1 VRGRFRAGKLL
12 FFKSPLLPDEQS
24 TRHEYPACHALA
36 AVVLRMTRKLL
47 KNTIIVGAMTLVSR
61 VLGLI
66 RDMTLAWF
74 GATAG
79 MDAFFVAFKIP
90 NFLRRL
96 FAEGAFSQAFVP
108 IIAEYK
114 EKRTHA
120 EVQDLV
126 DRVAGTL
133 GGMLTVIAAVGILA
147 SPVVI
152 TLFAPGFLYTD
163 SIRFNLASE
172 MLRITFPYILFVSLV
187 AFGAGILNTY
197 GRFATPSFAPVWLN
211 VVMIG
216 AALFVS
222 PRLEQPV
229 LGLAAGVFVAGIVQ
243 VLYLLPSLRRV
254 DLLPRP
260 RWGIRDEGVRRI
272 MRLMLP
278 GIFGSSVAQIN
289 LLLDTLIAS
298 FLVTGSVTWLYYS
311 DRLVEFPL
319 GVFAIA
325 LSTVILPSLSRSH
338 ANSSEEEFSA
348 TLDWGLRLVLLIGVP
363 SMVGLMMLAQPVL
376 AALFMYHDFTAWDV
390 RMAALS
396 LMTMSFG
403 LPAYMLIKVLAPAFY
418 SRKDPRTPVRIAVIS
433 LLTNLAFNLVIV
445 IPMVRLGIP
454 GPHAGL
460 ALATSIAAYV
470 NAGLLFR
477 VLYRKRIFR
486 PRAGWRKYL
495 LQIGSAAVVMAVVLW
510 WATPALTDWIH
521 WSSGQRGLVLL
532 ACICAGSAVYFI
544 ALRAG
549 GMRLSTLWT
558 TAHASEEAA

>member
-1 VRGRFRAGKLL
+1 
-12 FFKSPLLPDEQS
+12 
-24 TRHEYPACHALA
+24 
-36 AVVLRMTRKLL
+36 MTHKLL
-47 KNTIIVGAMTLVSR
+47 KNTVIVGSMTLVSR
-61 VLGLI
+61 VLGLV
-66 RDMTLAWF
+66 RDMVFAWF

-108 IIAEYK
+108 IISEYK
-114 EKRTHA
+114 ERRSHDA
-120 EVQDLV
+120 VRDLV
-126 DRVAGTL
+126 SRVAGTL
-133 GGMLTVIAAVGILA
+133 GGVLILVSVVGMLA

-152 TLFAPGFLYTD
+152 TVFAPGFLYED
-163 SIRFNLASE
+163 SVRFDLASQ

-187 AFGAGILNTY
+187 AFAAGILNTY
-197 GRFATPSFAPVWLN
+197 GRFATPSLAPVWLN
-211 VVMIG
+211 VILIG
-216 AALFVS
+216 AALLVA

-229 LGLAAGVFVAGIVQ
+229 LALAGGVFVAGVVQ
-243 VLYLLPSLRRV
+243 VLYLLPSLRRIG
-254 DLLPRP
+254 LLPRP
-260 RWGIRDEGVRRI
+260 RWGFRDEGVRRI
-272 MRLMLP
+272 MKLMLP

-325 LSTVILPSLSRSH
+325 LSTAILPSLSRSH
-338 ANSSEEEFSA
+338 ANASEEEFSA
-348 TLDWGLRLVLLIGVP
+348 TLDWGLRLVLLIGIP
-363 SMVGLMMLAQPVL
+363 SMTGLMMLAQPVL
-376 AALFMYHDFTAWDV
+376 ATLFLYHDFTIWDA
-390 RMAALS
+390 RMAGLS

-403 LPAYMLIKVLAPAFY
+403 LPAFMLIKVLAPAFY

-433 LLTNLAFNLVIV
+433 LVTNLVFNLVIV
-445 IPMVRLGIP
+445 IPMVRLGVP

-470 NAGLLFR
+470 NAGMLFR

-486 PRAGWRKYL
+486 PSPGWRKYL
-495 LQIGSAAVVMAVVLW
+495 LQVGVAAFVMAGALW
-510 WATPALTDWIH
+510 WVAPALTEWAA
-521 WSSGQRGLVLL
+521 WPAGKRSLVLL
-532 ACICAGSAVYFI
+532 ACVCAGSAVYFL

-549 GMRLSTLWT
+549 GLQVSTLWT
-558 TAHASEEAA
+558 AGHEAGEGA

>member
-1 VRGRFRAGKLL
+1 
-12 FFKSPLLPDEQS
+12 
-24 TRHEYPACHALA
+24 
-36 AVVLRMTRKLL
+36 
-47 KNTIIVGAMTLVSR
+47 MTLVSR
-61 VLGLI
+61 VLGLL
-66 RDMTLAWF
+66 RDMVLAWF

-108 IIAEYK
+108 IISEYK

-120 EVQDLV
+120 AVQDLV
-126 DRVAGTL
+126 NRVAGTL
-133 GGMLTVIAAVGILA
+133 GGVLILITVVGVLA

-152 TLFAPGFLYTD
+152 TVFAPGFLYTD
-163 SIRFNLASE
+163 SARFDLASQ
-172 MLRITFPYILFVSLV
+172 MLRITFPYILCVSLV
-187 AFGAGILNTY
+187 AFAAGILNTY
-197 GRFATPSFAPVWLN
+197 GRFATPSLAPVWLN
-211 VVMIG
+211 VIMIG
-216 AALFVS
+216 AALFVA

-229 LGLAAGVFVAGIVQ
+229 LGLAGGVFVAGVVQ
-243 VLYLLPSLRRV
+243 MLYLLPSLRGIG
-254 DLLPRP
+254 LLPRP
-260 RWGIRDEGVRRI
+260 RWGFRDEGVRRI
-272 MRLMLP
+272 MNLMLP

-338 ANSSEEEFSA
+338 ANASEEEFSA
-348 TLDWGLRLVLLIGVP
+348 TLDWGLRLVLLIGLP
-363 SMVGLMMLAQPVL
+363 SMVGLIVLAQPVL
-376 AALFMYHDFTAWDV
+376 AALFMYHDFTTWDV

-403 LPAYMLIKVLAPAFY
+403 LPAFMLIKVLAPAFY
-418 SRKDPRTPVRIAVIS
+418 SRKDPRTPVRIAIIS
-433 LLTNLAFNLVIV
+433 LVTNLVFNLIFV
-445 IPMVRLGIP
+445 IPMVRLGVP

-477 VLYRKRIFR
+477 VLYRNRIFR

-495 LQIGSAAVVMAVVLW
+495 LQLGSAAAVMAGALW
-510 WATPALTDWIH
+510 WGAPDLTEWAAWPA
-521 WSSGQRGLVLL
+521 GQRGLVLL
-532 ACICAGSAVYFI
+532 AWVCAGSAVYFLT
-544 ALRAG
+544 LRAG
-549 GMRLSTLWT
+549 GLQVSTLWAT
-558 TAHASEEAA
+558 GHVAGEGA